1 MSSNNIKSNNKKE
14 KLESNKNRL
23 ANNNTNLKVS
33 NITDNESSINNEI
46 NNIIII
52 NKSIDFK
59 EVKCEDKKISDENE
73 INDTEDNKIS
83 KENEINNTED
93 KNISNENEINNTEN
107 NIQNNSINLSYLD
120 DNPMLNQLI
129 EFGYNPIYSKRI
141 IQYFHPLDLEEALD
155 YFSINQGIIHH
166 RFIKDRNINNIACYV
181 CGEKKELHLGYIPG
195 NMSEDTHI
203 NNLSY
208 INNINNNIDNI
219 TNIENI
225 KNSIKLEEIKF
236 DNIDSLNKQNICE
249 ICSEAFISNNENTL
263 KKCGHSYCNSCWYDF
278 LSAQIQES
286 KLPSIKCLNY
296 ECQEKLNDDFIIN
309 LLNNNNELI
318 HKYKKYKYELEILNN
333 PNKKNCP
340 FPNCDS
346 YLELKDPKIKD
357 VTCLNNHTFCFLCLQ
372 KPHGKM
378 ACNEKLDNSL
388 KEFAKYNFIKK
399 CPKCSII
406 TQKSSGCNH
415 ITCSKCKFQWCWL
428 CNGEYNSEHYNQG
441 KCKGFQFFRPND
453 ENEIKLAFEGKIE
466 LRDSQ
471 RQEDFYDDFIDND
484 LDHHH
489 RVRIRNFNH
498 EYIRRYNCLK
508 TSFIFFLYL
517 IIGHGFYSL
526 ISMPN
531 EFMRNNFIVI
541 IMVCASYFLLEVANF
556 FSMIY
561 FNIIMLVSYLI
572 TQGFYRF
579 IHYCN
584 EFYEF
589 TNLTKIFFK
598 VLLLILIIF
607 YGSFFYM
614 LFIRYKFEL
623 RNNKFEKVIFI
634 FISLIFEIIFFPIQ
648 LFINQIIILFFLIRD
663 HSYMIISINN
673 IVEKVTGIS
682 FIRDE

>member
-1 MSSNNIKSNNKKE
+1 
-14 KLESNKNRL
+14 
-23 ANNNTNLKVS
+23 
-33 NITDNESSINNEI
+33 
-46 NNIIII
+46 
-52 NKSIDFK
+52 
-59 EVKCEDKKISDENE
+59 
-73 INDTEDNKIS
+73 
-83 KENEINNTED
+83 
-93 KNISNENEINNTEN
+93 
-107 NIQNNSINLSYLD
+107 
-120 DNPMLNQLI
+120 MLNQLI

-278 LSAQIQES
+278 LSAQIQEN
-286 KLPSIKCLNY
+286 KLHSIKCLNY
-296 ECQEKLNDDFIIN
+296 KCQEKMNDDFIIN

-378 ACNEKLDNSL
+378 SCNEKLDNSII
-388 KEFAKYNFIKK
+388 EFAKYNFVKK

-428 CNGEYNSEHYNQG
+428 CNGEYTSGHYNQG
-441 KCKGFQFFRPND
+441 KCKGFQFFFFFY

-466 LRDSQ
+466 LRESQ
-471 RQEDFYDDFIDND
+471 RQDFYDDFIDLRIIIENH
-484 LDHHH
+484 LHHPYPRHHYHNHHNNH
-489 RVRIRNFNH
+489 RRRIRILNFDHH
-498 EYIRRYNCLK
+498 EYIGRYNCIM

-517 IIGHGFYSL
+517 IIGHVFYSL
-526 ISMPN
+526 ISMPD
-531 EFMRNNFIVI
+531 EFMRNPIVI
-541 IMVCASYFLLEVANF
+541 IIVCTSYFFLEVAYF

-561 FNIIMLVSYLI
+561 FNIIMLVPYII
-572 TQGFYRF
+572 TLGFYRF
-579 IHYCN
+579 IHYCTK
-584 EFYEF
+584 FDRY
-589 TNLTKIFFK
+589 TNLTKIFFI
-598 VLLLILIIF
+598 VLLLILNIF
-607 YGSFFYM
+607 FGSFFYI
-614 LFIRYKFEL
+614 LFFRHKFEL
-623 RNNKFEKVIFI
+623 RNNKYEKTIFFFITII
-634 FISLIFEIIFFPIQ
+634 FVIIFFPLQ
-648 LFINQIIILFFLIRD
+648 LFINQIFIFLFLIFN
-663 HSYMIISINN
+663 HSYIIEEIND